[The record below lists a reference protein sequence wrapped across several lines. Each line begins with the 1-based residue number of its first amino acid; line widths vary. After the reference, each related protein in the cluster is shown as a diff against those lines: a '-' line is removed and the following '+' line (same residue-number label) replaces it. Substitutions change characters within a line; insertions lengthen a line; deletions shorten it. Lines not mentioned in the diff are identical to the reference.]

1 MTKEELE
8 IALGIAAKLVKT
20 SCSIGNNAAW
30 GVMMDAYDQA
40 KQCRRFKQNIKGGK
54 RVSWFFK
61 KAILDFNQYEH
72 NLLKAKVNCMF
83 HVANMDKEYRRR
95 YGDITDEQFYE
106 LWKGTGAIARR
117 DTSQLI
123 TSLWNKHRLN
133 LVHLGIGEAEH
144 KAWLMTAQSCLDMSV
159 TILEGAYRQCD
170 DMGIPRDVTES
181 VFNQFSLDKVSDS
194 WSNAIYILD
203 PEIKTSTACPLDEKN
218 IHMGIE
224 QLMDAWMGTDSIFD
238 SVNGSVEDY
247 EEVFATKG
255 FKKKA
260 LREVAEMRAAMHEQL
275 CNKEL

>member
-1 MTKEELE
+1 MRRVFRFCWVFVRVFIVFCRFTNCQKT
-8 IALGIAAKLVKT
+8 IHKLSKDNIMPKIPDDVVK
-20 SCSIGNNAAW
+20 
-30 GVMMDAYDQA
+30 
-40 KQCRRFKQNIKGGK
+40 R
-54 RVSWFFK
+54 
-61 KAILDFNQYEH
+61 
-72 NLLKAKVNCMF
+72 
-83 HVANMDKEYRRR
+83 
-95 YGDITDEQFYE
+95 IT
-106 LWKGTGAIARR
+106 
-117 DTSQLI
+117 
-123 TSLWNKHRLN
+123 
-133 LVHLGIGEAEH
+133 
-144 KAWLMTAQSCLDMSV
+144 LDMSV

-238 SVNGSVEDY
+238 SVNGAVEDY